1 MMNEKQFEAKQIIF
15 VFTEKGEKVRFSNQN
30 LVIEDV
36 FGRVR
41 HQSTCYRLFA
51 LVVVGHF
58 TITSGLL
65 QASRK
70 FSFPIV
76 LLTNTLRIYE
86 IIGNQ
91 TEGNFLLRK
100 KQYSFSS
107 LDGAKFFI
115 RNKLKNQRHALS
127 LLRGKSSAQKEAIKT
142 IDGYLESLENY
153 QGDWTGL
160 LGIEGSAARVYF
172 KNFFD
177 NVEWNGRKPRLKN
190 DFVNSTLDIAYTI
203 LFAFMEMMLRLYG
216 FDLYYGILHKQFY
229 QRKSLVC
236 DVMEPLRPLMDYTVR
251 KAINLGQ
258 CKEEDFVLVNQQYKL
273 KFEENKNYLE
283 WIMQPLMERKNDIFL
298 YVQSYYRNFM
308 KEKPPSEWQEVV
320 L

>member
-1 MMNEKQFEAKQIIF
+1 MINEKQFEAKQIIF
-15 VFTEKGEKVRFSNQN
+15 AFTSRGECVRFSNQN
-30 LVIEDV
+30 LVIEDSL
-36 FGRVR
+36 GKVR
-41 HQSTCYRLFA
+41 YQSSCYKLFA

-65 QASRK
+65 RASRK
-70 FSFPIV
+70 FNFPIV
-76 LLTNTLRIYE
+76 LLTHSLRIYE

-100 KQYSFSS
+100 KQYNFDS

-115 RNKLKNQRHALS
+115 RNKIKNQRNALS
-127 LLRGKSSAQKEAIKT
+127 KIRSKTLEQKAAIKSL
-142 IDGYLESLENY
+142 DSYLESLKQYND
-153 QGDWTGL
+153 DWTGL
-160 LGIEGSAARVYF
+160 LGIEGSAARIYF

-177 NVEWNGRKPRLKN
+177 NIEWQGRKPRLKH
-190 DFVNSTLDIAYTI
+190 DYVNSTLDIAYTM
-203 LFAFMEMMLRLYG
+203 LFAFVEMILRLYG

-236 DVMEPLRPLMDYTVR
+236 DVMEPLRPIVDQAVK

-258 CKEEDFVLVNQQYKL
+258 CREEDFVIVNHQYKL

-283 WIMQPLMERKNDIFL
+283 WIMQPLMEHKNVIFL
-298 YVQSYYRNFM
+298 YIQSFYRNFM
-308 KEKPPSEWQEVV
+308 KEKAPEE
-320 L
+320 